1 MLVLMLIA
9 FLLMYILQLSLAY
22 HAVEG
27 MEMPNLVKGVL
38 VVPMI
43 GLVIMVSLIV
53 VFLISQI
60 FKE

>member
-1 MLVLMLIA
+1 MFVLILIT
-9 FLLMYILQLSLAY
+9 FILLYILQLSLAY
-22 HAVEG
+22 YAAQG

-38 VVPMI
+38 VAPMI
-43 GLVIMVSLIV
+43 GLVMMIALIV

>member
-1 MLVLMLIA
+1 MFVLILIT
-9 FLLMYILQLSLAY
+9 FILLYILQLSLAY
-22 HAVEG
+22 YTAQG

-43 GLVIMVSLIV
+43 GLVMMVSLII

>member
-22 HAVEG
+22 YAVEG

-43 GLVIMVSLIV
+43 GLVIMASLIV

>member
-1 MLVLMLIA
+1 MFVLILIT
-9 FLLMYILQLSLAY
+9 FILLYILQLSLAY
-22 HAVEG
+22 HAAQG

-43 GLVIMVSLIV
+43 GLLLTVVGIV
-53 VFLISQI
+53 AFLISQI

>member
-22 HAVEG
+22 YAVEG

>member
-1 MLVLMLIA
+1 MFVLILIT
-9 FLLMYILQLSLAY
+9 FILLYILQLSLAY
-22 HAVEG
+22 YAAQD

-43 GLVIMVSLIV
+43 GLLLMVVGIV
-53 VFLISQI
+53 AFLISQI

>member
-22 HAVEG
+22 YAVEG

-43 GLVIMVSLIV
+43 GLVMMVSLII

>member
-1 MLVLMLIA
+1 MFILILIT
-9 FLLMYILQLSLAY
+9 FILLYILQLSLAY
-22 HAVEG
+22 YAAQD

-43 GLVIMVSLIV
+43 GLLLMVVGIV
-53 VFLISQI
+53 AFLISQI

>member
-1 MLVLMLIA
+1 MFVLILIT
-9 FLLMYILQLSLAY
+9 FILLYILQLSLAY
-22 HAVEG
+22 YAAQG

-43 GLVIMVSLIV
+43 GLLLMVVGIV
-53 VFLISQI
+53 AFLISQI